1 MQIPTLRYAL
11 CGFFFWFCFF
21 AIIALIHS
29 WQLVSFPSIYLCILT
44 AYFPNLFFP
53 LDYFSPSLPLQA
65 AVAAAANISSATA
78 AGVPG
83 APGGL
88 AQGASG
94 SLSPGSASYNI
105 PTVNEGTDWPD
116 GYHLGN
122 VSQPYFFTLSL
133 EILFYWIFSPV
144 VSFLLSFSFLPSLLP
159 TFHNFFIFPSF
170 FYFSLYSPA
179 FTLCLYVIIILP
191 LPYALSISYSSSL
204 LGSRRLISLLLHQSC
219 FSPPAAS
226 VGFSSQVSRSSFVL
240 VLVCS
245 TVCIRLYLSVLT
257 DFSPLSILSVL
268 RNRCRMSSLFPVK
281 MSNMT
286 KYGSICVIIILKA

>member
-11 CGFFFWFCFF
+11 CGFFFWFRFF

-29 WQLVSFPSIYLCILT
+29 WRLVSFPSIYLCILT

-133 EILFYWIFSPV
+133 EILFYRIFSPV
-144 VSFLLSFSFLPSLLP
+144 VSFLLSFSFSLLSSP
-159 TFHNFFIFPSF
+159 HSITFS
-170 FYFSLYSPA
+170 
-179 FTLCLYVIIILP
+179 
-191 LPYALSISYSSSL
+191 
-204 LGSRRLISLLLHQSC
+204 
-219 FSPPAAS
+219 FSPP
-226 VGFSSQVSRSSFVL
+226 FSIFHCTLPLS
-240 VLVCS
+240 
-245 TVCIRLYLSVLT
+245 LSV
-257 DFSPLSILSVL
+257 F
-268 RNRCRMSSLFPVK
+268 MSS
-281 MSNMT
+281 
-286 KYGSICVIIILKA
+286 